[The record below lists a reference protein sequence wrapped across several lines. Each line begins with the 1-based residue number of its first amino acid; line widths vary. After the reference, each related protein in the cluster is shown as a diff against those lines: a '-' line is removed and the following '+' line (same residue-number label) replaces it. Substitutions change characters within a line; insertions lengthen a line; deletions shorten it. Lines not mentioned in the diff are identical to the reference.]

1 MRPGEGRQAG
11 ARGYTYLGVLLLV
24 LVTSAGAAAL
34 GPLWSA
40 AAQRERERELLAVG
54 DEFRRAI
61 GSYRALAVNGR
72 REYPRTLEDLLRD
85 PRVPGVRRHLRR
97 IYADP
102 ATGVPEWGLIT
113 APEGGIM
120 GVHSLSQRAP
130 RQRAGFPE
138 ADAEFARAERLAD
151 WHFVVREPA
160 RSAPPAGWRPAPAAP
175 R

>member
-1 MRPGEGRQAG
+1 MRAGDARRRG

-24 LVTSAGAAAL
+24 LVTSAGAATL
-34 GPLWSA
+34 GPLWSTA
-40 AAQRERERELLAVG
+40 VQRERERELLAIG

-72 REYPRTLEDLLRD
+72 REYPRTLDDLLRD

-97 IYADP
+97 VYADP
-102 ATGVPEWGLIT
+102 VTGQPAWGLIA

-138 ADAEFARAERLAD
+138 ADAAFAQAERHAD
-151 WHFVVREPA
+151 WLFVVREPA
-160 RSAPPAGWRPAPAAP
+160 RPAPPAGWRPAPPAP